1 MNKNNTQS
9 GQVIIINTLLFFALS
24 TAIIFGVTSPVISS
38 FQITK
43 SFTKS
48 KEAFMIANSASNEAI
63 YKLNTNKD
71 LASAEIVSLAQGN
84 ATINV
89 ADVGGGKTISIESE
103 VSSYERNYELN
114 LAVGDGVSFNYGLQS
129 GQGGFDMSG
138 GAGIVGNV
146 YSNGDV
152 IGSGGP
158 YITGSAISA
167 NITDPVVTASNN
179 SGAVTPTH
187 EVQFG
192 GNATPQD
199 AAQSF
204 TVSTST
210 PVSSIRVLLKKSGTG
225 WMNNVTM
232 RIVANNSGSPNK
244 TTLAQGT
251 ISASTVT
258 TTYNYL
264 TIPLTSVVSLTP
276 GTTYWIVFDTST
288 TWGQYYSLAAND
300 AQYPGGNPKTGTWSS
315 GGSGGTWSATSPTTK
330 DIYFDVYVG
339 GSTGIIQGISVGS
352 SGSGEAWA
360 HDVVNSTVTGN
371 LYCQGGSGNNKACD
385 TSRPDP
391 VQQPWPISDGN
402 IEDWKTAATAGGAT
416 TTISLGGADVRTI
429 GPIKINGNLSV
440 GSGATLNINGTVYV
454 TGNVTV
460 SGGGIIK
467 INPALGATS
476 AVIVTDGKVVASGG
490 GQFQGS
496 GTSGSYILL
505 VSNSTCP
512 TGAGCSGDNAIEVS
526 GGTGAVVLN
535 AQKGTIEFSG
545 GAQAKQATGYKII
558 MGGGTTVNYESGL
571 ANQNFT
577 SGPSGSW
584 NISSWKEV
592 E

>member
-1 MNKNNTQS
+1 MNKKNTQS
-9 GQVIIINTLLFFALS
+9 GQVIIINTILFFTLS
-24 TAIIFGVTSPVISS
+24 TAIIFAVTSPVISS

-48 KEAFMIANSASNEAI
+48 KQAFLVANSASNEAL

-71 LASAEIVSLAQGN
+71 LASAETVTLSQGS

-89 ADVGGGKTISIESE
+89 ADVGSGKTISIESDVE
-103 VSSYERNYELN
+103 SYQRNYELT
-114 LAVGDGVSFNYGLQS
+114 LAVGDGVSFNYGLQT

-138 GAGIVGNV
+138 GAGIIGNV

-152 IGSGGP
+152 LGSGGV
-158 YITGSAISA
+158 YVTGSAISA
-167 NITDPVVTASNN
+167 NVTDPVVTASNN

-187 EVQFG
+187 DVQFG
-192 GNATPQD
+192 GDATPQD
-199 AAQSF
+199 SAQSF
-204 TVSTST
+204 SVATST
-210 PVSSIRVLLKKSGTG
+210 PVSSIRVLLKKSGTA

-232 RIVANNSGSPNK
+232 RIVADNGGKPNK
-244 TTLAQGT
+244 ATLAQGT

-258 TTYNYL
+258 TTFNYL

-300 AQYPGGNPKTGTWSS
+300 SVYAGGQPKTGTFSIS
-315 GGSGGTWSATSPTTK
+315 NGGTWAVTSPTTK

-339 GSTGIIQGISVGS
+339 GSTGIIQGVTVGS
-352 SGSGEAWA
+352 GGVGDAWA
-360 HDVVNSTVTGN
+360 HDVTNSTVAGA

-402 IEDWKTAATAGGAT
+402 IDDWKAEATAGGAT
-416 TTISLGGADVRTI
+416 STISLGGSSVRTI
-429 GPIKINGNLSV
+429 GPIKINGDLTV
-440 GSGATLNINGTVYV
+440 TSGAILNINSTVYV
-454 TGNVTV
+454 TGKIDIQ
-460 SGGGIIK
+460 GGGK
-467 INPALGATS
+467 VRINPSLGS
-476 AVIVTDGKVVASGG
+476 KSVVIVTDGRIETGG
-490 GQFQGS
+490 GGVFEGS
-496 GTSGSYILL
+496 GVSGSYILL
-505 VSNSTCP
+505 VTTSACP
-512 TGAGCSGDNAIEVS
+512 TGTGCSGKNAIEVT
-526 GGTGAVVLN
+526 GGSGAVVLN
-535 AQKGTIEFSG
+535 AQKGTIEFG
-545 GAQAKQATGYKII
+545 GGGHAKQATGYKIE
-558 MGGGTTVNYESGL
+558 MSGGTTVTYESGL
-571 ANQNFT
+571 SNQNFT

>member
-1 MNKNNTQS
+1 MNRNNTQS
-9 GQVIIINTLLFFALS
+9 GQVIIINTILFFALS
-24 TAIIFGVTSPVISS
+24 TAIIFAVTSPVISS

-48 KEAFMIANSASNEAI
+48 KQAFLVANSASNEAI
-63 YKLNTNKD
+63 YKLNKNKD
-71 LASAEIVSLAQGN
+71 LASVETITLSQGS

-89 ADVGGGKTISIESE
+89 ADVGGGKTISIESDVE
-103 VSSYERNYELN
+103 SYQRNYELT
-114 LAVGDGVSFNYGLQS
+114 LEVGDGVSFNYGLQS
-129 GQGGFDMSG
+129 GQGGFEMAG
-138 GAGIVGNV
+138 GAGIIGNV

-167 NITDPVVTASNN
+167 NVTDPVVTASNN
-179 SGAVTPTH
+179 SGGITPTH
-187 EVQFG
+187 DVQFG
-192 GNATPQD
+192 GNTTPQD

-210 PVSSIRVLLKKSGTG
+210 PVSSIRVLLKKSGTA

-232 RIVANNSGSPNK
+232 RIVSNNSGSPSK

-251 ISASTVT
+251 ISAATVT
-258 TTYNYL
+258 TTFNYL
-264 TIPLTSVVSLTP
+264 TIPLSSVVSLTP

-288 TWGQYYSLAAND
+288 TWGQYYALAAND
-300 AQYPGGNPKTGTWSS
+300 SLYASGSSKTGTWSS
-315 GGSGGTWSATSPTTK
+315 GGSGGTWSSTSPITK

-352 SGSGEAWA
+352 AGTGEAWA
-360 HDVVNSTVTGN
+360 HEVTGSTVVGTI
-371 LYCQGGSGNNKACD
+371 YCQAGSGNNKACD

-402 IEDWKTAATAGGAT
+402 IEDWQTAALIGGAT
-416 TTISLGGADVRTI
+416 SSVSLGSADI
-429 GPIKINGNLSV
+429 ANLGPIKIEGDLDL
-440 GSGATLNINGTVYV
+440 GSGAILNVNGTIHV
-454 TGNVTV
+454 TGDISV
-460 SGGGIIK
+460 GGNAIAR
-467 INPALGATS
+467 INPSLGATS
-476 AVIVTDGKVVASGG
+476 AVIVVDGKVSSNGG

-496 GTSGSYILL
+496 GTAGSYILL

-512 TGAGCSGDNAIEVS
+512 TGAGCSGDNAIEIT

-535 AQKGTIEFSG
+535 AQKGNIQFSG
-545 GAQAKQATGYKII
+545 GAQAKQATAYKII
-558 MGGGTTVNYESGL
+558 MDGGTTVNYESGL
-571 ANQNFT
+571 VNQNFT